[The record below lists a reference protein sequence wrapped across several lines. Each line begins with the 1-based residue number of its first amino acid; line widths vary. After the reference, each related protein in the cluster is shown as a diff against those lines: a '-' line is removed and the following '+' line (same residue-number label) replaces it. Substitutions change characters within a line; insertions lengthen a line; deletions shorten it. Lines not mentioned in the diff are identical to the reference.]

1 MKIVIATDHNGVE
14 EKTAGAKYSCEV
26 KEGTSYNFYV
36 LKTPAEGDTTI
47 NLIMDQN
54 INSDGTPAGM
64 TGVTKDGENVY
75 NLVAWINQGDY
86 ESVGGQK
93 WDDWTDN
100 NAFGP
105 ITAMNFLSEAT
116 KNWTNTNEIKTSTIA
131 YENGTTYTMAKTYT
145 TNARMPIYSGIEDES
160 YEIISEKGEIS
171 KSRLNKSVKRI
182 LLMKIRR
189 GIIPRNDQ

>member
-1 MKIVIATDHNGVE
+1 
-14 EKTAGAKYSCEV
+14 
-26 KEGTSYNFYV
+26 
-36 LKTPAEGDTTI
+36 
-47 NLIMDQN
+47 MDQN

-93 WDDWTDN
+93 WNDNTDRN
-100 NAFGP
+100 TFGP

-131 YENGTTYTMAKTYT
+131 YEDGTTYTMSKTYT
-145 TNARMPIYSGIEDES
+145 TNARMPMYSSDASKTEVADITVKS
-160 YEIISEKGEIS
+160 YLYDNIDPEGNAPYGYWTLSPNAEYSDVAWYVDYGGYVNNDGVRYADTYGVRPVIN
-171 KSRLNKSVKRI
+171 L
-182 LLMKIRR
+182 KI
-189 GIIPRNDQ
+189 